1 MNLDYKPSIG
11 SYIGYFYRY
20 GQSFLIKEYK
30 DYGIGAGQYQF
41 LVNLYMKDG
50 ISHDEL
56 TEKMSVDKATTTRS
70 IIKLEE
76 SGYVVRKINEK
87 DKRKYHIYLT
97 EKAIKRKEEILKI
110 ASMWEDKLIGD
121 LTERELDELH
131 HILSKIAKSMPGY
144 FFSEGSKDK

>member
-1 MNLDYKPSIG
+1 MKLDQKPSIG

-20 GQSFLIKEYK
+20 GQSFLCKEYK
-30 DYGIGAGQYQF
+30 EYGIGAGQYQF
-41 LVNLYMKDG
+41 LVHLYMKDG

-76 SGYVVRKINEK
+76 SGYVIRKINEN
-87 DKRKYHIYLT
+87 DKRKYRIYLT
-97 EKAIKRKEEILKI
+97 DKAISKKEDILMI

-121 LTERELDELH
+121 LSNEELEELH
-131 HILSKIAKSMPGY
+131 CLLTKIAHSMPGY
-144 FFSEGSKDK
+144 FCDKDKK